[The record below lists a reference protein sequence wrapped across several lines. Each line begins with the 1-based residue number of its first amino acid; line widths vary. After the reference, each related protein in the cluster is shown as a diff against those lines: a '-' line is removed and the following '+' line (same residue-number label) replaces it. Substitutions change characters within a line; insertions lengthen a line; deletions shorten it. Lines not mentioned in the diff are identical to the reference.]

1 VPPSQEVATFIGATI
16 DSLEMVSTSDP
27 RCEPP
32 IYSVNMKVDWIE
44 EPGEE
49 WDAFVAATPG
59 SNLGHASAWARVMRD
74 AYGLAP
80 HYLAARD
87 DGGGIAGVLPLVHF
101 RGLRGERELVS
112 LPFLDRAGLLTSH
125 REATEALLAAALD
138 YAREA
143 GARSL
148 ELRHDEPREGI
159 PLGPPVDRVDLV
171 LTLER
176 DEDAQWKAIRAKVRN
191 QTRKATKEG
200 LRIAEGD
207 LETLLDGFYQPFC
220 VNMRDLGS
228 PVHHRNLFAAAARC
242 LGDSLRFIVV
252 EGDDGPVGGLVA
264 IHHGDTVSVPWASTL
279 RSERRR
285 CPNNLIYWEALR
297 WAVSRE
303 ARDFDFGRS
312 PREGGTWRFKKG
324 WGAEERPLTWTR
336 LTPTGTLAPTT
347 HLKSEGMMKH
357 ASQIWTRLPVPLTAR
372 IGPWLRGRISN

>member
-1 VPPSQEVATFIGATI
+1 
-16 DSLEMVSTSDP
+16 
-27 RCEPP
+27 
-32 IYSVNMKVDWIE
+32 MKVDWIE
-44 EPGEE
+44 EPSTE
-49 WDAFVAATPG
+49 WDAFVAVTSG

-74 AYGLAP
+74 AYGLVP
-80 HYLAARD
+80 HYLAARND
-87 DGGGIAGVLPLVHF
+87 SGAIAGVLPLVHF

-112 LPFLDRAGLLTSH
+112 LPFLDRAGLLTH
-125 REATEALLAAALD
+125 DREATDALISAALD
-138 YAREA
+138 HARA
-143 GARSL
+143 KGARSL

-159 PLGPPVDRVDLV
+159 PLGPSVDRVDLV

-207 LETLLDGFYQPFC
+207 AEALLDGFYQPFC

-228 PVHHRNLFAAAARC
+228 PVHHRALFAAAARHF
-242 LGDSLRFIVV
+242 GDSLRFIVV

-279 RSERRR
+279 RAERRR

-297 WAVSRE
+297 WAVSVGARE
-303 ARDFDFGRS
+303 FDFGRS

-324 WGAEERPLTWTR
+324 WGASERPLTWTR
-336 LTPTGTLAPTT
+336 LTPTGTLAPTAN
-347 HLKSEGMMKH
+347 LNSEGMMTQ
-357 ASQIWTRLPVPLTAR
+357 ASRIWMKLPLGLTTRL
-372 IGPWLRGRISN
+372 GPILRGRISN